1 MTLFIQVC
9 GVLAVLA
16 IPYAVI
22 TIADKAMVKKQRNEA
37 RLRERVQTTIESANR
52 TRVVL

>member
-1 MTLFIQVC
+1 MTLFLQVC

-22 TIADKAMVKKQRNEA
+22 TFADKAMQKKRNEA
-37 RLRERVQTTIESANR
+37 RLRERVRTTIISANR
-52 TRVVL
+52 TRAF

>member
-1 MTLFIQVC
+1 MTLFLQVC

-16 IPYAVI
+16 IPYALI
-22 TIADKAMVKKQRNEA
+22 TFADKAIQKKRNEA
-37 RLRERVQTTIESANR
+37 RLRERVQTTIESANK

>member
-1 MTLFIQVC
+1 MTLLLQVC

-22 TIADKAMVKKQRNEA
+22 TFADKAMQKKRNEA
-37 RLRERVQTTIESANR
+37 RLRDRVQTTIESANR